1 MLIAE
6 IPSWAPFALGIIIVT
21 VILIRRSS
29 RHYSG
34 KRKRSPRSTQ
44 PKQPVVSSVSNDRPL
59 ADAPREILR
68 WQVEMHETARD
79 LKAELDGKIVA
90 LGILLRDAQHE
101 TQRLEA
107 AVTRAEKLGI
117 TAEPNPLDVI
127 EESAGPG
134 GLADGVPQPDF
145 VPDERIHDLAEQG
158 YSANAIAQELG
169 SSLGDIEL
177 ALSLRAAR

>member
-6 IPSWAPFALGIIIVT
+6 IPSWTPFALGIIILT
-21 VILIRRSS
+21 VVLLKRSS
-29 RHYSG
+29 RYYRG
-34 KRKRSPRSTQ
+34 KRSQPPRPTQ
-44 PKQPVVSSVSNDRPL
+44 RKQPAISSASNDRPL

-107 AVTRAEKLGI
+107 AVARAKKLGV
-117 TAEPNPLDVI
+117 TTEPNPLDVI
-127 EESAGPG
+127 EESAGAD
-134 GLADGVPQPDF
+134 GLADGLPPPDF